1 MQEWSYKMEIHKP
14 LGPGQLLLA
23 EPFMPDENFRRTVV
37 LLCKHDEINGSVG
50 FVINRPI
57 QLTLSDLISM
67 ESSVDYPVRLGGP
80 VGTDSIQCIH
90 GFRDIP
96 GTIGIHKNLFW
107 GGDFDVIKKRI
118 LQANEPQPN
127 VLFFLGYSGWGANQL
142 KEEIQD
148 SSWIVTPLDDVS
160 LFTLAPD
167 SLWKN
172 ILFTMGGPYAE
183 MANYPEDP
191 ELN

>member
-1 MQEWSYKMEIHKP
+1 MEMHKP

-37 LLCKHDEINGSVG
+37 LLCKHDEENGSVG
-50 FVINRPI
+50 FVVNRPI
-57 QLTLSDLISM
+57 QLTLSDLISI

-90 GFRDIP
+90 GFHDIP
-96 GTIGIHKNLFW
+96 GTVSIHKNLFW
-107 GGDFDVIKKRI
+107 GGDFDVIKQRI
-118 LQANEPQPN
+118 IQTEKPN
-127 VLFFLGYSGWGANQL
+127 PDVLFFLGYSGWGASQL

-148 SSWIVTPLDDVS
+148 SSWIVTPLEDLS
-160 LFTLAPD
+160 LFSSAPGM
-167 SLWKN
+167 LWKN
-172 ILFTMGGPYAE
+172 ILLTMGEPYTE